1 MRGGPVAW
9 GQVKELETSMDG
21 GWVVVGAGGEGCTK
35 QSGQGRGDG
44 LVDGWVASVATEAGM
59 CLFQ

>member
-1 MRGGPVAW
+1 
-9 GQVKELETSMDG
+9 MDG